1 MTIRIRDRL
10 HGAEVKM
17 PQAYGTFK
25 QAQKAWSVP
34 EGQRAAMDFGAMAQE

>member
-25 QAQKAWSVP
+25 QAQKARPAP
-34 EGQRAAMDFGAMAQE
+34 EGHQPALDFGAVK